1 MKFMIDG
8 GSHSPLP
15 KARKWLRMYPEA
27 SRELLQMLC
36 ELVVDYLV
44 GQVKAGA
51 QVGRNCETFSSE
63 QQPSNTGQ
71 NIFLKIFKFLYIFW
85 QTHFLP
91 VMAQVMMSLGLTWKV

>member
-1 MKFMIDG
+1 MLTPIVLCYLVFQWTLMKFMIDG

-71 NIFLKIFKFLYIFW
+71 NIFLKIFKFLYIF
-85 QTHFLP
+85 
-91 VMAQVMMSLGLTWKV
+91 